1 MLFTSSEAA
10 KILRRLND
18 EKMTLESREAMSL
31 HFTAAINEDIE
42 NARPEYDYDETRKA
56 LDEVDA
62 KIRKVKHAIN
72 TFNLTHEV
80 PGFGMTVDMMLVY
93 IPQLTRKKQRLSAM
107 KDRLPKV
114 REMTRVAGIIE
125 YSYANYDIERATED
139 FEKVSDELSRA
150 QTALDVLNNSVKFEI
165 EI

>member
-1 MLFTSSEAA
+1 M
-10 KILRRLND
+10 
-18 EKMTLESREAMSL
+18 
-31 HFTAAINEDIE
+31 
-42 NARPEYDYDETRKA
+42 
-56 LDEVDA
+56 
-62 KIRKVKHAIN
+62 KHAIN

-125 YSYANYDIERATED
+125 YSYANYDVEKAAED
-139 FEKVSDELSRA
+139 FMKVSDELSRA

-165 EI
+165 DI